1 MKESIYDYINHI
13 KYINKKKSTFEKILA
28 SISKLDTEDLN
39 AKKSRKH
46 LSCITEK
53 QLLGLTDNEY
63 KIKGKDITENVL
75 PGTSETLVINETLM
89 TRKRI
94 VNNEVIE

>member
-1 MKESIYDYINHI
+1 MKEPIYDYINHI

-46 LSCITEK
+46 LSGITEK
-53 QLLGLTDNEY
+53 QLLGLTDNVY

-94 VNNEVIE
+94 VDNEVIE